1 MPDYK
6 KLYHDLMNS
15 SEQAIRILIEA
26 QRRCEDAILSEA
38 VELTEEER
46 DRF

>member
-6 KLYHDLMNS
+6 KLYLDLMYS
-15 SEQAIRILIEA
+15 SEQAIRMLIEA
-26 QRRCEDAILSEA
+26 QKRCEDAVLSEA

-46 DRF
+46 DRI